1 MGCLV
6 SVMLDDSPL
15 AMMYKDNSAI
25 ENDAL
30 HSTKRIQLP
39 VVEPL
44 KSIVYISIV
53 YSEKI
58 NNENMRYMPIIN
70 KI

>member
-1 MGCLV
+1 M
-6 SVMLDDSPL
+6 SVMSDDSPL
-15 AMMYKDNSAI
+15 AMMSKDNSAI
-25 ENDAL
+25 ENDSL
-30 HSTKRIQLP
+30 QTTKRIQIP

-44 KSIVYISIV
+44 KSIVYIKKTV

-70 KI
+70 KIS